1 MKISDNIAEAMLN
14 SRIWIYS
21 S

>member
-14 SRIWIYS
+14 LRVWK
-21 S
+21 